1 MPNMDKVQLQKMRQ
15 YVVEEVENF
24 DERMSVALARMD
36 KYRESLERA
45 DYELYDDC
53 YEVIEEYCVENN
65 IKYLIDV
72 EEVLSA

>member
-1 MPNMDKVQLQKMRQ
+1 MPIMIDLKKMRQ
-15 YVVEEVENF
+15 YVVEQVENF
-24 DERMSVALARMD
+24 EERMSLALARMD

-53 YEVIEEYCVENN
+53 YAVIEEYCVENN
-65 IKYLIDV
+65 IKYLVDV

>member
-1 MPNMDKVQLQKMRQ
+1 MIDLKKIRQ

-24 DERMSVALARMD
+24 DERMSLALARMD

-53 YEVIEEYCVENN
+53 YDVIEEYCVENN

>member
-1 MPNMDKVQLQKMRQ
+1 MIDLKKMRQ

>member
-1 MPNMDKVQLQKMRQ
+1 MIDLKKMRQ

-24 DERMSVALARMD
+24 DERMSLALARMD